1 MSKWGN
7 SNSRGDQSA
16 DISTL
21 LARDTEIRGSIRTQG
36 PIRVDGSVTGDLT
49 SAKTVT
55 IGANG
60 VVEGNVSGE
69 DIIVAGKVKGTL
81 TARGKIALD
90 STAQIEGDLH
100 TSRLSIAEGAMFRGQ
115 SNMGG
120 VSRPIARPSERDSE
134 NATSPKAERAVI
146 G

>member
-7 SNSRGDQSA
+7 SQSRTSQGA

-21 LARDTEIRGSIRTQG
+21 LARDTEIRGSVRTQG

-49 SAKTVT
+49 SSKTVT

-60 VVEGNVSGE
+60 VVEGNVTGE

-100 TSRLSIAEGAMFRGQ
+100 TVRLSIAEGAVFRGQ

-120 VSRPIARPSERDSE
+120 VVRPTVRDAE
-134 NATSPKAERAVI
+134 NANTPKAERVAI

>member
-7 SNSRGDQSA
+7 SQSRSAQGA

-21 LARDTEIRGSIRTQG
+21 LARDTEIRGSVRTQG
-36 PIRVDGSVTGDLT
+36 PIRVDGSVIGDLT
-49 SAKTVT
+49 SSKTVT
-55 IGANG
+55 IGASG
-60 VVEGNVSGE
+60 VVEGNVTGE

-100 TSRLSIAEGAMFRGQ
+100 TARLSIAEGAVFRGQ

-120 VSRPIARPSERDSE
+120 VVRPTVRDSE
-134 NATSPKAERAVI
+134 NANTPKAERVAI

>member
-1 MSKWGN
+1 MNKWGS
-7 SNSRGDQSA
+7 SNSRAAQGA

-21 LARDTEIRGSIRTQG
+21 LARDTEIRGSVRTQG
-36 PIRVDGSVTGDLT
+36 PIRVDGAVIGDLT

-55 IGANG
+55 VGATG
-60 VVEGNVSGE
+60 VVDGNVSGE

-90 STAQIEGDLH
+90 STAHIEGDLH
-100 TSRLSIAEGAMFRGQ
+100 TSRLSIAEGAQFRGQ
-115 SNMGG
+115 SDMGG
-120 VSRPIARPSERDSE
+120 VVRPAVRDSE
-134 NATSPKAERAVI
+134 NANSPKAERVAI